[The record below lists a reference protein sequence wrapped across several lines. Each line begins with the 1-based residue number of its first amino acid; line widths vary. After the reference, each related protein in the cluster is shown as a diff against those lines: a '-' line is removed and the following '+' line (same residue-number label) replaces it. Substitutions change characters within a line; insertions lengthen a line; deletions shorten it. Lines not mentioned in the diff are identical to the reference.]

1 MKVFYLLQYLLQFEK
16 WYWSSQVG
24 CVILKDCQKKV
35 KVNLIEAPYKIIFG
49 YYLAFIV
56 SYRALCPLPSWVAT
70 TSTFLVF
77 AVGRT
82 EHRTSTCKVRVMVI
96 VITIMVILM
105 MVMMVLDDGFGLGWP
120 NSIQLSTKLP
130 RSKFTALASKIT
142 ICPKNFNSWVWPKLG
157 AHLPNWQVH
166 PSWPVDKKGKV
177 DASCGERFVAQRT
190 RWEWASSNFAL
201 WKKYF
206 SHAAQEYFDINCVSD
221 IWKIILCQIFE
232 KYFCAVPI
240 LRWFWK
246 FGRGMRVVGW

>member
-1 MKVFYLLQYLLQFEK
+1 M
-16 WYWSSQVG
+16 
-24 CVILKDCQKKV
+24 
-35 KVNLIEAPYKIIFG
+35 
-49 YYLAFIV
+49 

-82 EHRTSTCKVRVMVI
+82 EHRTSTCKTRLMVMA
-96 VITIMVILM
+96 IMM
-105 MVMMVLDDGFGLGWP
+105 MVMMVLDDGIGLGWP

-166 PSWPVDKKGKV
+166 PSWPVDKKGNV

-206 SHAAQEYFDINCVSD
+206 SHAAQEYRIFLDISTSIV
-221 IWKIILCQIFE
+221 CQIFE
-232 KYFCAVPI
+232 KYFCVGPI
-240 LRWFWK
+240 FEMNLKVWTRYESGWLIVWES
-246 FGRGMRVVGW
+246 GQTWRGFLFKLTHNKL